1 MPGLD
6 SVEDVSE
13 IEDRRRRLARE
24 LERRK
29 LDALIIS
36 TGPNVRY
43 LTGFTGSNAAL
54 LVSSAAEA
62 FLFTDPRY
70 QLQVAQEATCNFRVA
85 RGPLLP
91 PLMALACRKRLLRLG
106 FEKGRLTFAEF
117 ELLEE
122 NLFLEASLQPVA
134 GLVERQ
140 RMIKSASEICL
151 MRRSARTNSKAFTR
165 AMRKARPGVTEAE
178 LAAELD
184 YQMRLL
190 GAHKPAFDTI
200 VAFGARTA
208 FPHAQPA
215 ANRLATNQLLLIDMG
230 ASQDGYASDMTRMA
244 FLGTPG
250 GKVRRLYG
258 AVLEAQRV
266 AIEAVRP
273 GVPASQVDA
282 AARRV
287 LSARGLEKA
296 FIHSSGHGLGLEVH
310 EPPRL
315 GRRDKTRLAAGMV
328 LTIEP
333 GAYLDGFGGV
343 RIEDTAVVTPTGC
356 EILTLTPKELLVL

>member
-1 MPGLD
+1 MPPANHD
-6 SVEDVSE
+6 SPEFDARL
-13 IEDRRRRLARE
+13 RRVAAQ

-29 LDALIIS
+29 LDGLIIS

-54 LVSSAAEA
+54 LVSSAAKA

-70 QLQVAQEATCNFRVA
+70 QIQAAQEAACKVRVA

-91 PLMALACRKRLLRLG
+91 PLMSLARRKKLRRLG

-117 ELLEE
+117 ELLKEH
-122 NLFLEASLQPVA
+122 LFLGALLEPVA
-134 GLVERQ
+134 GVVERQ
-140 RMIKSASEICL
+140 RIIKSASEIRL
-151 MRRSARTNSKAFTR
+151 MRRSAQTSSKAFAR
-165 AMRKARPGVTEAE
+165 AIKKARPGVTEAE

-190 GAHKPAFDTI
+190 GAQKPAFDTI

-208 FPHAQPA
+208 LPHAQPA
-215 ANRLATNQLLLIDMG
+215 ANHLVNNQLLLIDMG

-250 GKVRRLYG
+250 RKVRRLYD
-258 AVLEAQRV
+258 AVLEAQLV

-273 GVPASQVDA
+273 GVPASRVDA

-287 LSARGLEKA
+287 LCARGLEKA

-328 LTIEP
+328 ITIEP